1 MLTPSNLSVNSSEA
15 VTKSSSPYYL
25 MSTYIEPLLTVY
37 FASII
42 YRIYRKAK
50 YNLEPIHMFVLNILV
65 DMVAQAGVKTFENG
79 YSYVTPDCQLRPCK
93 FIYLLQYFSVFS
105 FHNDVILEQVDG
117 FLALYW
123 NVKYKTKVTMRRA
136 AHTIMV
142 SKTMSFLAA
151 YIITKYD
158 PEATRCKNTDS
169 IACQYLKKNNI
180 FYLTIPMV
188 LTVLII
194 IMVSGYFICVNYR
207 ANKVSPYNKNLRNLE
222 VAQQQQHQQQR
233 VEKDDV
239 THFNDFSN
247 DAPVS
252 FIPLEDVV
260 IEDLEIKENPD
271 EDPALNN
278 NNSNMVDN
286 IQRQSQD
293 PYMFYRVK
301 EGAMKR
307 FPEDMQMEANAWG
320 EEEANSK
327 TRASEGQ
334 RPMLARDIL
343 KINLIVLFLILMMLP
358 WNIFNVIFYF
368 TDSYDCEQM
377 TDLFRIFGFV
387 QLLFVIFYPVLN
399 LAKLKLI

>member
-1 MLTPSNLSVNSSEA
+1 MLKTSNLSTNISDVVS
-15 VTKSSSPYYL
+15 KSSSPYYL

-42 YRIYRKAK
+42 YRIYRKAR

-79 YSYVTPDCQLRPCK
+79 YDFVTPDCQQRRCT
-93 FIYLLQYFSVFS
+93 FIYLLQYFCVFS
-105 FHNDVILEQVDG
+105 FYSDVILEQVDG

-123 NVKYKTKVTMRRA
+123 NVKYKTKVTMSRA
-136 AHTIMV
+136 VNTIMV
-142 SKTMSFLAA
+142 SKTMSFVAA

-158 PEATRCKNTDS
+158 PEATRCVNTDS

-180 FYLTIPMV
+180 FYLTIPMIV
-188 LTVLII
+188 TVLII
-194 IMVSGYFICVNYR
+194 ILVSGYFICVNYR
-207 ANKVSPYNKNLRNLE
+207 ANKVSPFNKNLRNLE
-222 VAQQQQHQQQR
+222 VAQQQEHQHRQR
-233 VEKDDV
+233 VEKDDLTHDV
-239 THFNDFSN
+239 TFSN
-247 DAPVS
+247 EAPVVH
-252 FIPLEDVV
+252 IPQDVV
-260 IEDLEIKENPD
+260 IEDLDENN

-278 NNSNMVDN
+278 NINKRDN

-293 PYMFYRVK
+293 PYMFYRVT
-301 EGAMKR
+301 EGAIK
-307 FPEDMQMEANAWG
+307 QMEIDAAAWG
-320 EEEANSK
+320 EEETVANGAKS
-327 TRASEGQ
+327 RALEGQ
-334 RPMLARDIL
+334 KPMLARDIL

-377 TDLFRIFGFV
+377 TNLFRIFGFI